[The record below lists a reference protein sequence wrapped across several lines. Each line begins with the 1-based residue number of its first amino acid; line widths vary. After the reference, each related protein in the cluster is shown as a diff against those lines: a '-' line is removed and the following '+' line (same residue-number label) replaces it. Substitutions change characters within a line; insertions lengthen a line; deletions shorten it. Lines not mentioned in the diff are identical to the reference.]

1 MSYFKAILSVL
12 AALFIAECFPGP
24 WSPFHGISQEKATG
38 LAAVAGGLVE
48 SALSP
53 SFWLLA
59 ILLFALFFLAGR
71 LSNMALRICFFWIP
85 AVTASL
91 FCVASVTILTF
102 LFFHYRH
109 VLRN

>member
-1 MSYFKAILSVL
+1 MSYFKAILSML
-12 AALFIAECFPGP
+12 AALFIAECFPVP

-53 SFWLLA
+53 SFWLVA
-59 ILLFALFFLAGR
+59 ILLFALFLSAGR
-71 LSNMALRICFFWIP
+71 LGNTALRICLFWIP

-91 FCVASVTILTF
+91 FCVASVTTLTF
-102 LFFHYRH
+102 LFLHYRH

>member
-1 MSYFKAILSVL
+1 MSYFKAILSML

-24 WSPFHGISQEKATG
+24 WSAFHGISQEKATG
-38 LAAVAGGLVE
+38 LAAVAGGLLE

-71 LSNMALRICFFWIP
+71 LSNTALRICLFWIP

-91 FCVASVTILTF
+91 FCVASMTILTF